1 MSVQRVKMAG
11 MVAALLGSAVAA
23 NAGGFERSSQDF
35 DILFEKGTAV
45 EAGATVVMP

>member
-11 MVAALLGSAVAA
+11 MIAALLGSAVAA

-35 DILFEKGTAV
+35 DILFEKAMQSKLAV
-45 EAGATVVMP
+45 PS